1 MRNVFLVLSF
11 CWSFAAF
18 AQGDPIVIMID
29 PGHGGSDPGHEAVE
43 KGQLPEKE
51 LNLIIAMKF
60 GAYLSEKLDNVKV
73 LYTRTSDT
81 YLTLDERVAL
91 ANSKQADI
99 FISVHCNGSDDHKVH
114 GTETHVHSMRSGKAV
129 ALAKEIEKDLR
140 TKAGRK
146 SRGVKDT
153 DDREHSLHVLKYTK
167 MTSVLVE
174 CGFLTNTNEAAYL
187 NTEKGQDFIASA
199 LYRGVKNYV
208 GDQVVAAPA
217 KPEKATAKPEA
228 AEKKEAPSK
237 TNSEGAWTI
246 QLMSS
251 KEWMDT
257 EKGVFAAVSL
267 PVDRKQVA
275 QSGYKYVYFAGS
287 FTSAEEAKKQQE
299 QLRKKGFT
307 DAMVIRKK

>member
-1 MRNVFLVLSF
+1 M
-11 CWSFAAF
+11 
-18 AQGDPIVIMID
+18 AQADPIIIMID
-29 PGHGGSDPGHEAVE
+29 PGHGGSDPGHEAVQ

-51 LNLIIAMKF
+51 LNLIIAQKF
-60 GAYLSEKLDNVKV
+60 GKYLSDKLENVKV
-73 LYTRTSDT
+73 LYTRTTDT
-81 YLTLDERVAL
+81 YLTLDQRVAL
-91 ANSKQADI
+91 ANSKHADI

-114 GTETHVHSMRSGKAV
+114 GTETHVHSMKSGEAV
-129 ALAKEIEKDLR
+129 QLAKEIEKDLR

-153 DDREHSLHVLKYTK
+153 DDRAHSLHVLKFTK

-174 CGFLTNTNEAAYL
+174 CGFLTNTDEAAYL
-187 NTEKGQDFIASA
+187 NTEKGQDLIASA

-208 GDQVVAAPA
+208 NDDKATDAPA
-217 KPEKATAKPEA
+217 EKT
-228 AEKKEAPSK
+228 SK
-237 TNSEGAWTI
+237 TPAKEEKPTKNDETQKTGTEAAWTI

-257 EKGVFAAVSL
+257 EKGVFASV
-267 PVDRKQVA
+267 PVPVKRQQVA
-275 QSGYKYVYFAGS
+275 QTGYKYVYYAGA
-287 FTSAEEAKKQQE
+287 FTSAEEAKKYQE